1 MLTPSQ
7 FAATNDMRG
16 RMIVLPLP
24 KINEVTHG
32 TIRGS
37 TNIEQPLA
45 TFSVSR
51 SDKTAVSFRRLA
63 TLLPHMY

>member
-1 MLTPSQ
+1 
-7 FAATNDMRG
+7 
-16 RMIVLPLP
+16 MIVLPLP